1 MVLDDKAVM
10 IVKTPSEVHIK
21 ERRKL
26 ILHSFR
32 NMTNTECS
40 FSTATQCNTKD
51 ILDNDA
57 IALEKNEVK
66 KLHD

>member
-1 MVLDDKAVM
+1 MVSDDKAVM
-10 IVKTPSEVHIK
+10 IVKIPSEVHIK

-57 IALEKNEVK
+57 IALEKK
-66 KLHD
+66 